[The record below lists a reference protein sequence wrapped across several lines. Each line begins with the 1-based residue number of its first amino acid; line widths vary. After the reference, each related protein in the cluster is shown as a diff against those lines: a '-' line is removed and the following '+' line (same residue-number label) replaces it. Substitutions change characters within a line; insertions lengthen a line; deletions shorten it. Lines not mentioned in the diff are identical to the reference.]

1 MGIFRRKG
9 KADKGKKED
18 LKQQEE
24 PAAPR
29 QPYKPKHAAA
39 DAVPKAVTLGAHGQR
54 VSKQSSDYAQG
65 GDRVQNPNGFSGASA
80 SLPPYRGMNGGLNVQ
95 RNSNAGVFT
104 TDPNAPPL
112 PTPTPVHNNP
122 GQRRFIPIN
131 GTGWFGHQ
139 KEGRRSTERHL
150 AGNSKS
156 LTATKDKGHGDPHLS
171 SDSGYGSDGY
181 SRAPSEYGF
190 GGQDTAKPG
199 LLQESAAFLPE
210 MSLSDELAREP
221 AWSEA
226 SFAGDDV
233 VVTPRAMEERRTTT
247 YFSQLGPVNDARTPR
262 PSRSSKSIHK
272 QARFDDTVETE
283 QQRIEPHIVRRP
295 SRTSPPSKHLYEAVA
310 EEVRPESST
319 LPSTQVMQPSH
330 GFPLG
335 QRAEH
340 QPGYAEPVRH
350 STPSPHR
357 THDIPVNRPMRLT
370 SPPPSLDHHQV
381 MAQQAMSI
389 SRLAS
394 PALSQH
400 NGFGFN
406 ALERMVSNCSAV
418 TGSLEGYKVNK
429 RGKILDEEGEVI
441 GELVEGDIMDC
452 VRQRCNAYG
461 DVLDDRGRIVGR
473 VQAIESGSSPIT
485 RIASPPPSMA
495 QDYQPM
501 LSHQLLTS
509 AVTMPSSPVAQ
520 TRARRMSA
528 ASQLDIFTPAWQ
540 RQAHHSQSG
549 MVREL
554 QEHLIASSQSH
565 RETFSPVDA
574 SGTGAIVE
582 LGSGRRSE
590 DEEVLP
596 LFDHSEIFMPTPYVP
611 PRSPMRASTPTQTME
626 KHSRMSPPPSSEL
639 QSIAPD
645 AEEQSPQRTPENQAR
660 HILAPVSNIQQYT
673 IPNEQPQGQSW
684 SSGTLV
690 EQPVPSSKA
699 QPTMD
704 PMATTSPQPMAG
716 AIAPAEANPVFAV
729 RAATAATYSPPDSS
743 TQRTEAS
750 RTSTESAAAARAAPA
765 AATASIA
772 SPPSESAHASKPV
785 ISVTTQRAVTTANA
799 SKAQSELQTQNGVQQ
814 AVPVQHQPR
823 KGILRTSSDS
833 SVVDMAKSYIRP
845 SMSPVQEDA
854 QAVTPASKSGNSAF
868 AYKGDIPAED
878 GSANVARLA
887 APNRV
892 KSPPLPA
899 FPRQAF
905 GGGLPTA
912 SPFAPINSAQFS
924 GAGGGLA
931 QRGLQPRQFNT
942 GVPNPRPLP
951 PYQPRPFNNT
961 PFKRS
966 PLSSTRK

>member
-295 SRTSPPSKHLYEAVA
+295 SRTSPPPQSTCMKQWQRRSGRSHLLCH
-310 EEVRPESST
+310 RRRLCS
-319 LPSTQVMQPSH
+319 
-330 GFPLG
+330 
-335 QRAEH
+335 
-340 QPGYAEPVRH
+340 PV
-350 STPSPHR
+350 T
-357 THDIPVNRPMRLT
+357 
-370 SPPPSLDHHQV
+370 
-381 MAQQAMSI
+381 A

-394 PALSQH
+394 VPSI
-400 NGFGFN
+400 
-406 ALERMVSNCSAV
+406 
-418 TGSLEGYKVNK
+418 SLG
-429 RGKILDEEGEVI
+429 
-441 GELVEGDIMDC
+441 
-452 VRQRCNAYG
+452 
-461 DVLDDRGRIVGR
+461 
-473 VQAIESGSSPIT
+473 
-485 RIASPPPSMA
+485 
-495 QDYQPM
+495 M
-501 LSHQLLTS
+501 L
-509 AVTMPSSPVAQ
+509 
-520 TRARRMSA
+520 
-528 ASQLDIFTPAWQ
+528 
-540 RQAHHSQSG
+540 SQSG
-549 MVREL
+549 
-554 QEHLIASSQSH
+554 
-565 RETFSPVDA
+565 T
-574 SGTGAIVE
+574 
-582 LGSGRRSE
+582 RRLRPIE
-590 DEEVLP
+590 RT
-596 LFDHSEIFMPTPYVP
+596 IF
-611 PRSPMRASTPTQTME
+611 RSIGQCVSRA
-626 KHSRMSPPPSSEL
+626 
-639 QSIAPD
+639 
-645 AEEQSPQRTPENQAR
+645 
-660 HILAPVSNIQQYT
+660 
-673 IPNEQPQGQSW
+673 
-684 SSGTLV
+684 
-690 EQPVPSSKA
+690 
-699 QPTMD
+699 
-704 PMATTSPQPMAG
+704 
-716 AIAPAEANPVFAV
+716 
-729 RAATAATYSPPDSS
+729 
-743 TQRTEAS
+743 
-750 RTSTESAAAARAAPA
+750 
-765 AATASIA
+765 
-772 SPPSESAHASKPV
+772 
-785 ISVTTQRAVTTANA
+785 
-799 SKAQSELQTQNGVQQ
+799 
-814 AVPVQHQPR
+814 
-823 KGILRTSSDS
+823 
-833 SVVDMAKSYIRP
+833 
-845 SMSPVQEDA
+845 
-854 QAVTPASKSGNSAF
+854 
-868 AYKGDIPAED
+868 
-878 GSANVARLA
+878 
-887 APNRV
+887 
-892 KSPPLPA
+892 
-899 FPRQAF
+899 
-905 GGGLPTA
+905 
-912 SPFAPINSAQFS
+912 
-924 GAGGGLA
+924 
-931 QRGLQPRQFNT
+931 
-942 GVPNPRPLP
+942 PLP
-951 PYQPRPFNNT
+951 P
-961 PFKRS
+961 
-966 PLSSTRK
+966 STITK